1 MTHIESVIKTIE
13 QMTRDIGSGK
23 FSPEDIRDIEAGIR
37 ILQQEVAEYQRRER
51 EDAGETTN

>member
-51 EDAGETTN
+51 EDEQ